1 MKRKF
6 YTVYKTINLINGRF
20 YIGAH
25 ATDDPNDFY
34 MGSGSII
41 YQAFK
46 KYGYRN
52 FKKEILAIFDNPE
65 DMFNC
70 EIDTIAKF
78 QGDPL
83 LYNLD
88 KGGKG
93 GFHYLTQEQ
102 EQRLRDKIAIKKR
115 SKEGRDLARNNFYK
129 SLERFPNFLDNFRK
143 ESRLGFNR
151 KLKND
156 PSFRKR
162 WKENQSKALRE
173 FHSANPEFSK
183 NLWKR
188 IRQKHPNM
196 SKGMN
201 VGNKNPSHKTRKIE
215 YEKYK
220 DQVIDLICNY
230 DIPDFYVLKEL
241 GIKGKFCNWMK
252 YYESCGYIL
261 KHKTVL
267 IKNNTFRN
275 KTTHRYKSIYYIP
288 NTIPKEVED
297 LLKYEEQENK

>member
-102 EQRLRDKIAIKKR
+102 EQD
-115 SKEGRDLARNNFYK
+115 
-129 SLERFPNFLDNFRK
+129 
-143 ESRLGFNR
+143 
-151 KLKND
+151 
-156 PSFRKR
+156 
-162 WKENQSKALRE
+162 
-173 FHSANPEFSK
+173 
-183 NLWKR
+183 
-188 IRQKHPNM
+188 
-196 SKGMN
+196 
-201 VGNKNPSHKTRKIE
+201 
-215 YEKYK
+215 
-220 DQVIDLICNY
+220 
-230 DIPDFYVLKEL
+230 
-241 GIKGKFCNWMK
+241 
-252 YYESCGYIL
+252 
-261 KHKTVL
+261 
-267 IKNNTFRN
+267 
-275 KTTHRYKSIYYIP
+275 
-288 NTIPKEVED
+288 
-297 LLKYEEQENK
+297 